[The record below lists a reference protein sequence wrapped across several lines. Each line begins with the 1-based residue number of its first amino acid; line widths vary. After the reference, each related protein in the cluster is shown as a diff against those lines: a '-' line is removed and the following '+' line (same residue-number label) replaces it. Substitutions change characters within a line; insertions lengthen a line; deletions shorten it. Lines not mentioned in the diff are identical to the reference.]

1 MNKDHLFNAQTFCVH
16 VLKKDLLH
24 LVRGYT
30 KNMTGR
36 GMGFPDEKPLRYRK
50 DRKVKH
56 VQCVYYISEVSSK
69 GLARCRFCGVRWAK

>member
-1 MNKDHLFNAQTFCVH
+1 MSKVHSFNAQTFCVH

-24 LVRGYT
+24 SDRGYT

-36 GMGFPDEKPLRYRK
+36 GMGFPDTKTRYKK

-56 VQCVYYISEVSSK
+56 ETCVYYISEVSSK